1 MAKRSFAVLGM
12 MVLILALGV
21 LSPAA
26 SASSRLIA
34 TPTPTPEPRTRIT
47 EFDVE
52 VNYYEWWMLRWSDSH
67 YVCSIY
73 LEHEGLP
80 AGQEIYTA
88 CGPRLYEDWIDTLP
102 CPQVEQGG
110 DTTECK
116 GVYLYFASETTGTK
130 KVKVELPL
138 PTVWVSLHGCE
149 YQSPSYT
156 CTSQPYLVL
165 EGQEPLPN
173 ETIIAINGTLDG
185 APFTCPGSA
194 CALPLP
200 PTGEQGIQLEFW
212 AESSYGD
219 SSETFTA
226 LARAIPQ
233 GDFSDPEAKGS
244 DTPKWTADV
253 LSSQWTGE
261 RPASCSDIWKVF
273 PQAQG
278 LPEWLQTPLESTDLE
293 SSVSYYY
300 LAARLIN
307 QGAVDVSE
315 CADGGLANSQVASE
329 CGVAASQALLDE
341 WQNTFNQDILAA
353 TQTSGV
359 PAQLLKNLFSK
370 ESQFWPGIYHTYL
383 EAGLGQMSEYGAD
396 TLLLWNPSFYNQFC
410 PLVFTQETCSQG
422 FLKLTEDQQDILR
435 GALVQNVD
443 ASCATCPL
451 GIDLSQANFSVDVF
465 ASSLV
470 ANCQQV
476 NQMLENITKKETRK
490 VAAYEDLWRFTLANY
505 NAGSGCL
512 ANALD
517 DAYSGGDPLDWTHVG
532 YYLDDFCPGS
542 VDYVDDITN
551 FPPPEPEPTPWVQP
565 TGNIP

>member
-1 MAKRSFAVLGM
+1 MAKRSFAVLGI
-12 MVLILALGV
+12 VFLFLALGV

-26 SASSRLIA
+26 SASSRLAA
-34 TPTPTPEPRTRIT
+34 TPTPTSEPKTRIT
-47 EFDVE
+47 EFNVE
-52 VNYYEWWMLRWSDSH
+52 VKYFEWWMLRWSDSR

-73 LEHEGLP
+73 LEHEGMP
-80 AGQEIYTA
+80 TGQEIYTS
-88 CGPRLYEDWIDTLP
+88 CGAKLYEDWIDTLP
-102 CPQVEQGG
+102 CPQVEKGG
-110 DTTECK
+110 DTSQCT
-116 GVYLYFASETTGTK
+116 GVYLHFASETMGTK
-130 KVKVELPL
+130 KVIVELPM

-149 YQSPSYT
+149 YKAPSYT
-156 CTSQPYLVL
+156 CTSQPYLVM

-173 ETIIAINGTLDG
+173 ETIIAINGYLDG

-226 LARAIPQ
+226 LARAIPH

-244 DTPKWTADV
+244 DTPMWTADV
-253 LSSQWTGE
+253 LSSQWIGE

-273 PQAQG
+273 PQTDG
-278 LPEWLQTPLESTDLE
+278 LPEWLQTPAESADLE

-307 QGAVDVSE
+307 QGAVDVSG
-315 CADGGLANSQVASE
+315 CPDGGLSNSQIASE
-329 CGVAASQALLDE
+329 CGVAASQDLLDE
-341 WQNTFNQDILAA
+341 WQNTFNQDILNASRK
-353 TQTSGV
+353 TGV

-396 TLLLWNPSFYNQFC
+396 TLLLWNPSFYGQFC
-410 PLVFTQETCSQG
+410 PLVFTQETCNQG

-476 NQMLENITKKETRK
+476 NQMLENITSKETRK

-512 ANALD
+512 GNALD
-517 DAYSGGDPLDWTHVG
+517 DAYSGSDPLDWKHVS
-532 YYLDDFCPGS
+532 YYLEDFCPGS
-542 VDYVDDITN
+542 VDYVNDITN
-551 FPPPEPEPTPWVQP
+551 FPRPEPEPTPWVQP
-565 TGNIP
+565 TGSNP